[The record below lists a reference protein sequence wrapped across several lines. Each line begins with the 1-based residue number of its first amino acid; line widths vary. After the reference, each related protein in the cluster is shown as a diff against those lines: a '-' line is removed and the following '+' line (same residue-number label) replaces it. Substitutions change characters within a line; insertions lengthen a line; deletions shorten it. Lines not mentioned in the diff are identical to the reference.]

1 MSPRWLLLAVL
12 VLPPSVL
19 ARGVHPRHLDRE
31 PEGARYALAE
41 AFVFSEKAATFTLAP
56 GEYRVAFS
64 DRRAW
69 YLIGP
74 PRCLVM
80 RVVPPKQPEAAY
92 EMPFE
97 CGIKLPREAGQP
109 ADVFVVRGAPAESAL
124 GQGLLID
131 AIIKGGTGK
140 FDFPARF
147 DTGGELR
154 ARLRPA
160 AGEDPGVTPAPLP

>member
-1 MSPRWLLLAVL
+1 MSVRWLLLAEL
-12 VLPPSVL
+12 FLPLSAQ
-19 ARGVHPRHLDRE
+19 ARGVHPRHLDHE
-31 PEGARYALAE
+31 PEGARYTLSE
-41 AFVFSEKAATFTLAP
+41 AFVFTEKAATFTLAP

-69 YLIGP
+69 YLLGP
-74 PRCLVM
+74 SLCLAL

-92 EMPFE
+92 DMSFE
-97 CGIKLPREAGQP
+97 CGIKLPRDAGQP
-109 ADVFVVRGAPAESAL
+109 ADVFVVRGAPPESAL

-154 ARLRPA
+154 ARLQ
-160 AGEDPGVTPAPLP
+160 PAPADDPAPTLPRLP